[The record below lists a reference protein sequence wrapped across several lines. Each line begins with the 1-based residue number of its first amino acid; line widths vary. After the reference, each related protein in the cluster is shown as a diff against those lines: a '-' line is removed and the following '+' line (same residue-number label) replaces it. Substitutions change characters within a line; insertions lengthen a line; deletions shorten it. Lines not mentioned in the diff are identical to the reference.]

1 MLVGDGG
8 GAGGHGGGVR
18 GGGRMGGVG
27 IVVFFLFFAPD
38 AVSGVAACLLICSR
52 SLAHNL
58 LAFVHPFTH
67 ASMHQSIHPHP
78 FTMGGGVLSLR
89 MAVVV

>member
-1 MLVGDGG
+1 M
-8 GAGGHGGGVR
+8 R

-27 IVVFFLFFAPD
+27 VVVFFLFFAPD
-38 AVSGVAACLLICSR
+38 AVRVAACLLICSR